1 MRRRFRGG
9 SSAILLSIWVGVAA
23 LAFGAVSPLAAQT
36 PSNPRAAQPPPAAA
50 PAPAAS
56 PASASQPLP
65 AASASS
71 TPVLALPPAPTIPP
85 PANVVVPAGTRIAV
99 ALDTPLSTRISKA
112 GQIVH
117 FRTSEALPVAEN
129 FVIPQD
135 TIFSGKVVEA
145 RRPGTFGKGGVLRV
159 AVDHIELE
167 NGAGTA
173 VAGRIEPT
181 DPEANGRPTSDH
193 SRKVALIN
201 LVMWSGQGAL
211 LGAQIKGGTGAAAGA
226 GAGAAIAMIMMMAK
240 HGADVYLEP
249 GTPFL
254 ITLNQPASL
263 PGAALLA
270 GQAPVGVTPSGT
282 GAASPA
288 SSARTDGSGPAGT
301 SSSRSSGASTDP
313 ATDPTRPKLKHRPK
327 PLF

>member
-1 MRRRFRGG
+1 VRRSFRGG

-36 PSNPRAAQPPPAAA
+36 PSNPRAVQPPPAAA
-50 PAPAAS
+50 PAAAAS
-56 PASASQPLP
+56 PASAVQPLP
-65 AASASS
+65 AANAPS
-71 TPVLALPPAPTIPP
+71 TPVPALPPAPTIPP

-159 AVDHIELE
+159 AVDRIELE
-167 NGAGTA
+167 NGAGSA
-173 VAGRIEPT
+173 IAGRIEPT

-193 SRKVALIN
+193 SRRASLIN

-211 LGAQIKGGTGAAAGA
+211 LGAQIRGGAGAAAGA

-240 HGADVYLEP
+240 HGGDVYLEP

-254 ITLNQPASL
+254 ITLSQPASL

-270 GQAPVGVTPSGT
+270 PAGSGA
-282 GAASPA
+282 GSSAAN
-288 SSARTDGSGPAGT
+288 ARTDGSSPAWT
-301 SSSRSSGASTDP
+301 SNSPSSGASTDP

-327 PLF
+327 PLL